1 MFVSDLRHFLDMPD
15 DAPGPAVRMARQLG
29 LIVRAATARQAGR
42 PWVSGVSCKRRPNHR
57 ACRGRIAVSRT
68 DVPASIVWRCAVCG
82 DEGIISGWERSPFD
96 LRGPTS
102 DDDDDGGKSMRVVL
116 PPEVIDALHD
126 LLLLDSACERLVF
139 AAETSH
145 DGVVVLTATEDDL
158 DELIGYIA
166 AEANHESDRRRRHR
180 LDGAFSLLS
189 AALNAADL

>member
-1 MFVSDLRHFLDMPD
+1 VFVSDLRHFLDMPD

-42 PWVSGVSCKRRPNHR
+42 PWVCGVSCKRRPNHR
-57 ACRGRIAVSRT
+57 ACLGRIAVFRT
-68 DVPASIVWRCAVCG
+68 DVPASIEWRCAVCG
-82 DEGIISGWERSPFD
+82 DEGIVSGWERSPFD

-102 DDDDDGGKSMRVVL
+102 DDGGGGKSVRVVL

-158 DELIGYIA
+158 DELIGYVA